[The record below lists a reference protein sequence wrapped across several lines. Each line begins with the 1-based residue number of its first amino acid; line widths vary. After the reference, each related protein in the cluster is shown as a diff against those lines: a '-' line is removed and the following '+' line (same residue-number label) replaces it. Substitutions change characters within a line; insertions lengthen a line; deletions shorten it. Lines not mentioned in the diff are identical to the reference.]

1 MNVVVVE
8 SPSKAKTINKYL
20 GKDYYVLASFGHV
33 RDLPAKD
40 GSVDPD
46 DSFAMSWSVDS
57 DGEKRIKEIAKA
69 VKGSHS
75 LFLATDPDREGE
87 AISWHI
93 QEELERRKALK
104 GVNVQRVVFNEITK
118 RAILEA
124 FEHPRELDNSL
135 IQAYLARRAL
145 DYLVGFSLSPVL
157 WRKLPGSRSAGRVQS
172 VALRLI
178 CERESEIEIFVP
190 KEYWTIAADLLPQ
203 GKAQF
208 QARLT
213 HLNGEKLKQFD
224 INTEA
229 KAMAAKAVIEQAGRA
244 EVVSIEEKEARRF
257 PSPPFTTSTLQQ
269 EAARKL
275 GFTATQTMRVAQR
288 LYEGIELNGETTGLI
303 TYMRTDGVT
312 LSGEAVSEIRGM
324 IGKEFGPAYVPKAPR
339 VYKSKAKNAQ
349 EAHEAIRPTSV
360 LRSPNA
366 MRAHLNNDG
375 FRLYEL
381 IWKRAVACQMEAA
394 RLNQTGIDLA
404 VDGNKATLRATGSV
418 IVFDGFIRLYQESK
432 DDQKGDGDDSA
443 LLPQLSKGE
452 QVAVQKVD
460 ANQSFT
466 QPPPRYTE
474 ASLVK
479 KMEELGIG
487 RPSTYA
493 SIIQVLQ
500 DRDYVTLDK
509 KRFVPAD
516 RGRIVTVFLTNFFER
531 YVTYDFT
538 ANLEELLDDVSG
550 GRAFWKDVLA
560 DFWVDFKRA
569 IDATKDLTITE
580 VIDALDEALGAHFFP
595 APADGGDARACPRC
609 GQGRLGLKLGRT
621 GGFVGCSNYPECRFT
636 RTLGAG
642 VQDGADGGLPD
653 EQVLGQDPASGKEV
667 LLKKGPYG
675 WYVQLGLPEEG
686 SKEKPKRSSLPKTL
700 SPQDASFE
708 KAIALLSMPRDL
720 GLYEGQPV
728 QAHLG
733 RYGPYVKCGD
743 KSASLKKDDDVLS
756 IGLDRAVV
764 LISEAPDR
772 KQVAAGKPVG
782 DHPEDGKPITLHD
795 GRYGPYVKHGR
806 LNASLTKD
814 MTPDTLTLE
823 QAVELLAKQAEKKA
837 AKKGSAKKATT
848 AKKAPAKKAA
858 TKKAAANKASAKKAP
873 AKTTAAASKAKP
885 KATAKTAAAKDIDT
899 SDESVPF

>member
-40 GSVDPD
+40 GSVDPE
-46 DSFAMSWSVDS
+46 DSFSMSWSVDS

-69 VKGSHS
+69 VKGSDS

-93 QEELERRKALK
+93 QEELLRRKVLK

-124 FEHPRELDNSL
+124 FEHPRSLDDSL

-178 CERESEIEIFVP
+178 CERESEIEVFVP
-190 KEYWTIAADLLPQ
+190 QEYWTISADLLPQ

-208 QARLT
+208 QGRLT
-213 HLNGEKLKQFD
+213 HLDGTKLKQFD
-224 INTEA
+224 INNEA
-229 KAMAAKAVIEQAGRA
+229 KAMAAKAVIEGARQ
-244 EVVSIEEKEARRF
+244 VVVDNIEEKEARRF
-257 PSPPFTTSTLQQ
+257 PAPPFTTSTLQQ

-275 GFTATQTMRVAQR
+275 GFSATQTMRVAQK

-312 LSGEAVSEIRGM
+312 LSGEAIAEIRGL
-324 IGKEFGPAYVPKAPR
+324 IGDEYGPAYLPKSPR

-349 EAHEAIRPTSV
+349 EAHEAIRPTSAR
-360 LRSPNA
+360 RSPA
-366 MRAHLNNDG
+366 SLKSALSNDA

-381 IWKRAVACQMEAA
+381 IWKRSVACQMEAA

-404 VDGNKATLRATGSV
+404 VDGQKARLRATGSV
-418 IVFDGFIRLYQESK
+418 IVFDGFIRLYQESQ
-432 DDQKGDGDDSA
+432 DDKKSDSDDA
-443 LLPQLSKGE
+443 VLLPALTKGE
-452 QVAVQKVD
+452 AVAVQKVD

-509 KRFVPAD
+509 KRFIPAD

-531 YVTYDFT
+531 YVEYDFT
-538 ANLEELLDDVSG
+538 ANLEEQLDDVSG
-550 GRAFWKDVLA
+550 GRAFWKDVLT
-560 DFWVDFKRA
+560 DFWMDFKKA
-569 IDATKDLTITE
+569 IDSTKDLTITE

-595 APADGGDARACPRC
+595 TPADGGDARACPRC
-609 GQGRLGLKLGRT
+609 GNGRLGLKLGRT
-621 GGFVGCSNYPECRFT
+621 GGFVGCSNYPECRYT

-653 EQVLGQDPASGKEV
+653 EQVLGQEPVSGKEV

-675 WYVQLGLPEEG
+675 WYVQLGLPEED
-686 SKEKPKRSSLPKTL
+686 SKEKPKRSSLPKNL
-700 SPQDASFE
+700 SPQDASLE
-708 KAIALLSMPRDL
+708 KAIQLLSMPRDL
-720 GLYEGQPV
+720 GLYEGEPV

-733 RYGPYVKCGD
+733 RYGPYVKCGA

-764 LISEAPDR
+764 LLSEAPAR
-772 KQVAAGKPVG
+772 KQAAPGKPVG
-782 DHPEDGKPITLHD
+782 DHPADGAPITLHD

-823 QAVELLAKQAEKKA
+823 QAVELLSKQAEKKA
-837 AKKGSAKKATT
+837 GKKGAAKKTTTKKTTAQKTTAKKASSKSAAT
-848 AKKAPAKKAA
+848 KKAPAKK
-858 TKKAAANKASAKKAP
+858 TASKKAP
-873 AKTTAAASKAKP
+873 AKT
-885 KATAKTAAAKDIDT
+885 ATTTDSTPQD
-899 SDESVPF
+899 DSVPF

>member
-46 DSFAMSWSVDS
+46 DSFSMSWAVDS

-69 VKGSHS
+69 VKGSDA
-75 LFLATDPDREGE
+75 LYLATDPDREGE

-93 QEELERRKALK
+93 QEELVRRKALK

-124 FEHPRELDNSL
+124 FEHPRNLDDSL
-135 IQAYLARRAL
+135 VQAYLARRAL

-190 KEYWTIAADLLPQ
+190 QEYWTIAADLLPQ

-213 HLNGEKLKQFD
+213 HLDGNKLKQFD
-224 INTEA
+224 INNEA
-229 KAMAAKAVIEQAGRA
+229 KAMAAKAVVEGASQVLV
-244 EVVSIEEKEARRF
+244 ESIEEKETRRF
-257 PSPPFTTSTLQQ
+257 PAPPFTTSTLQQ

-275 GFTATQTMRVAQR
+275 GFSATQTMRVAQK

-312 LSGEAVSEIRGM
+312 LSGEAIAEIRGL
-324 IGKEFGPAYVPKAPR
+324 IGDDYGPAYLPNAPR

-349 EAHEAIRPTSV
+349 EAHEAIRPTSAR
-360 LRSPNA
+360 RSPA
-366 MRAHLNNDG
+366 SLKSVLSNDA

-381 IWKRAVACQMEAA
+381 IWKRSVACQMEAA
-394 RLNQTGIDLA
+394 RLNQTGIDLS
-404 VDGNKATLRATGSV
+404 VDGQKAMLRATGSV
-418 IVFDGFIRLYQESK
+418 IVFDGFIRLYQESQ
-432 DDQKGDGDDSA
+432 DDKKGDSDDA
-443 LLPQLSKGE
+443 VLLPALSKGE

-509 KRFVPAD
+509 KRFIPAD
-516 RGRIVTVFLTNFFER
+516 RGRIVTVFLNNFFER
-531 YVTYDFT
+531 YVEYDFT
-538 ANLEELLDDVSG
+538 ANLEESLDDVSG
-550 GRAFWKDVLA
+550 GRAFWKDVLS
-560 DFWVDFKRA
+560 DFWVDFKKA

-580 VIDALDEALGAHFFP
+580 VIDALDDALGAHFFP
-595 APADGGDARACPRC
+595 APAEGGDARACPRC
-609 GQGRLGLKLGRT
+609 GNGRLGLKLGRT
-621 GGFVGCSNYPECRFT
+621 GGFVGCSNYPECRYT
-636 RTLGAG
+636 GTLGAR

-653 EQVLGQDPASGKEV
+653 EQILGQEPESGKEV

-675 WYVQLGLPEEG
+675 WYVQLGLPVEG
-686 SKEKPKRSSLPKTL
+686 SKEKPKRSSLPKSL
-700 SPQDASFE
+700 SPQDASLE
-708 KAIALLSMPRDL
+708 KAIQLLSMPREL
-720 GLYEGQPV
+720 GLYEGEPV

-764 LISEAPDR
+764 LLSEAPAR
-772 KQVAAGKPVG
+772 KQAAPGKPVG
-782 DHPEDGKPITLHD
+782 DHPQDGQPITLHD

-814 MTPDTLTLE
+814 MTPDTLTVE

-837 AKKGSAKKATT
+837 GKKGGAKKTTTKTAAKKTT
-848 AKKAPAKKAA
+848 AKKTASSKASTAKKASTTKTAAKTA
-858 TKKAAANKASAKKAP
+858 TKKAVPKKSATASAAP
-873 AKTTAAASKAKP
+873 T
-885 KATAKTAAAKDIDT
+885 DD
-899 SDESVPF
+899 SVPF